1 MLTATESANAPNS
14 DGTSL
19 ADCWSHMRAL
29 TTTGL
34 LVLVLTIAA
43 CGSSGETSDAAGIG
57 GAGGGAA
64 GAGGSG
70 GGGVAGG
77 GGTVAGAGGGVAG
90 AGGGVAGAGGG
101 MAGGGGG
108 VAGAGGGVAGTGGGG
123 GAGGGNQ
130 ACVSATLNGTCSTEG
145 MTCGGESC
153 TNACQFC
160 NILRCTTGHWQ
171 RVESFP
177 APCFACGTGTL
188 RCQANAEYCYSIM
201 GGALGTQP
209 SYTCLAVP
217 AACRPTPTCTCLQGE
232 HIPGSCTQ
240 AGAGELLISLAA
252 P

>member
-1 MLTATESANAPNS
+1 
-14 DGTSL
+14 
-19 ADCWSHMRAL
+19 MRAL
-29 TTTGL
+29 TTTS
-34 LVLVLTIAA
+34 LVVLALMIAA
-43 CGSSGETSDAAGIG
+43 CGSSGEASDAAGIG
-57 GAGGGAA
+57 GSGGGAA
-64 GAGGSG
+64 GAGGSSG
-70 GGGVAGG
+70 GSMAGG

-90 AGGGVAGAGGG
+90 AGGGVAG
-101 MAGGGGG
+101 GGGG
-108 VAGAGGGVAGTGGGG
+108 VAGAGGGVAGAGGGGRG

-130 ACVSATLNGTCSTEG
+130 ACASAALNGACSTDG

-188 RCQANAEYCYSIM
+188 RCQTNAEYCYSVI
-201 GGALGTQP
+201 GGALGSQP
-209 SYTCLAVP
+209 SYTCLSVP